1 MRSRILVA
9 AVALA
14 ALLPA
19 GASAMPIRDQIV
31 HDSAP
36 APAAPAPAPAPAD
49 GDGVV
54 GYILVGLGGLA
65 LGAAGSASV
74 RRSRRPLPA

>member
-1 MRSRILVA
+1 MRSRILVV

-14 ALLPA
+14 ALLPV
-19 GASAMPIRDQIV
+19 GTASAMPIRDPMV
-31 HDSAP
+31 RNSAP
-36 APAAPAPAPAPAD
+36 APAAPAPAD

-65 LGAAGSASV
+65 LGAAGTASV

>member
-36 APAAPAPAPAPAD
+36 APAAPAPAD

>member
-19 GASAMPIRDQIV
+19 GTASAMPLREPV
-31 HDSAP
+31 VRDSAP
-36 APAAPAPAPAPAD
+36 APAAPAPAPAD

-54 GYILVGLGGLA
+54 GYILVGFGGLA
-65 LGAAGSASV
+65 LGAAGGASI
-74 RRSRRPLPA
+74 RRSRHPLPA

>member
-36 APAAPAPAPAPAD
+36 APAAPAPAPAD

>member
-14 ALLPA
+14 ALLPV
-19 GASAMPIRDQIV
+19 GTASAMPTRDPMV
-31 HDSAP
+31 RNSAP
-36 APAAPAPAPAPAD
+36 APAAPAPAPAD

-65 LGAAGSASV
+65 LGAAGTASV

>member
-14 ALLPA
+14 ALLPV
-19 GASAMPIRDQIV
+19 GTASAMPIRDPMV
-31 HDSAP
+31 RNSAP
-36 APAAPAPAPAPAD
+36 APAAPAPAPAD
-49 GDGVV
+49 GDGVA

-65 LGAAGSASV
+65 LGAAGTASV